1 MRLAQEILMIIL
13 RIVMMV
19 MMPPPPFTEHSISQD
34 KPGYAA
40 VATKPSISVAKLY
53 CLLMLPFLAG

>member
-1 MRLAQEILMIIL
+1 MRQAQEIIMIIL
-13 RIVMMV
+13 RAVTMV
-19 MMPPPPFTEHSISQD
+19 TMSPFTEHSISQD

-40 VATKPSISVAKLY
+40 VANKPTISVARLY